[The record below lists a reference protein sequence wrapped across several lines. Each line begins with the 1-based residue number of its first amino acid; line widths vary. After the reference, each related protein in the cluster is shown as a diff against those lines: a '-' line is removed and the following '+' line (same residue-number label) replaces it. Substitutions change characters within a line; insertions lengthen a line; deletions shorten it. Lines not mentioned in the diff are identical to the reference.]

1 MKREEI
7 TKIQGMK
14 KKKNKHETFDKK
26 KKQRRIGKKIRSGL
40 YLEMHDHSNT
50 RELYLMLFFLWVH
63 ILIKRIVRNLDGW
76 VWDVRAYNE
85 EYDSIVDA
93 SHVESCRPL
102 VGIESLLLEAVQFV

>member
-1 MKREEI
+1 
-7 TKIQGMK
+7 MK

-26 KKQRRIGKKIRSGL
+26 KKKNNEELEKKLARSGL